1 MTDISI
7 PREVRPHEYRVAL
20 APAGVHA
27 LTQAGHRVFVEHNAG
42 LGSGFDDETYRAVG
56 AIIVYSHEEA
66 LARGHIV
73 AKVARPT
80 NEEFAM
86 LGEDQIL
93 LGFLHL
99 AAGRRGKIRILQES
113 GACAIGW
120 ETVQQEDGFLPVLRG
135 VSTIAGRM
143 MPQIVGRFMQNDQG
157 GRGVA
162 LSGCPTV
169 PPAEIVILGAGSFGS
184 EAALALAS
192 NNASVYVLDI
202 NLRALERLNR
212 RLAGRGVTMA
222 ATDYNLRKVVRFA
235 DAIIGAVYV
244 PGQRTPI
251 LLTRELMR
259 TMRPRSLFVDAS
271 IDQGGCAETSRPTTH
286 ANPTYMEE
294 GILHYCVPNITSVV
308 GRTASHSL
316 THATLPYLLAI
327 ANHGLKEALQG
338 YPELR
343 RGINI
348 CHGEIIHE
356 GLKHA
361 LLQEAD
367 A

>member
-7 PREVRPHEYRVAL
+7 PKEVRPHEYRVAL
-20 APAGVHA
+20 APSGVHA
-27 LTQAGHRVFVEHNAG
+27 LTRAGHRVFIEHDAG
-42 LGSGFDDETYRAVG
+42 LGSGFDDESYRQVG
-56 AIIVYSHEEA
+56 AEIVYSHEEA
-66 LARGHIV
+66 WVRGQMVI
-73 AKVARPT
+73 KVARPT
-80 NEEFAM
+80 NDEFAL
-86 LGEDQIL
+86 LGDDQVL

-99 AAGRRGKIRILQES
+99 AAGRRQKIQILRDS

-135 VSTIAGRM
+135 MSTIAGRM
-143 MPQIVGRFMQNDQG
+143 MPQIVGRFMQNDHG

-169 PPAEIVILGAGSFGS
+169 PPAEVVILGAGTFGS
-184 EAALALAS
+184 EAAVALAG
-192 NNASVYVLDI
+192 NNASVYVLDV
-202 NLRALERLNR
+202 NARALERLSR

-244 PGQRTPI
+244 PGQRTPVI
-251 LLTRELMR
+251 LTRELIR

-286 ANPTYMEE
+286 GNPTYIEE
-294 GILHYCVPNITSVV
+294 GVIHYCVPNITSVV
-308 GRTASHSL
+308 GRTTTHSL

-327 ANHGLKEALQG
+327 ANDGLERAIDQF
-338 YPELR
+338 PELA

-348 CHGEIIHE
+348 CHGKIIHE

-361 LLQEAD
+361 LGEEVSA
-367 A
+367 

>member
-184 EAALALAS
+184 EAALALAG

>member
-7 PREVRPHEYRVAL
+7 PKEVRPHEYRVAL
-20 APAGVHA
+20 APSGVHA
-27 LTQAGHRVFVEHNAG
+27 LTRAGHRVFVEHDAG
-42 LGSGFDDETYRAVG
+42 LGSGFDDEAYRQVG
-56 AIIVYSHEEA
+56 ATIVYSHEEA
-66 LARGHIV
+66 WVRGQMV
-73 AKVARPT
+73 LKVARPT
-80 NEEFAM
+80 NEEFA
-86 LGEDQIL
+86 LLSENQIV
-93 LGFLHL
+93 LGFMHL
-99 AAGRRGKIRILQES
+99 AAGRREKIHILKEN
-113 GACAIGW
+113 GACVIGW

-135 VSTIAGRM
+135 ISTIAGRM
-143 MPQIVGRFMQNDQG
+143 MPQIVGRFMQNDHG

-169 PPAEIVILGAGSFGS
+169 PPAEIVILGAGTFGS
-184 EAALALAS
+184 EAAMALAGVH
-192 NNASVYVLDI
+192 ASVYVLDI
-202 NLRALERLNR
+202 DNRKLERLNQ

-244 PGQRTPI
+244 PGERAPI
-251 LLTRELMR
+251 LLTRELLR

-286 ANPTYMEE
+286 GNPTYVEE
-294 GILHYCVPNITSVV
+294 GIIHYCVPNITSVV
-308 GRTASHSL
+308 GRTTTHSL

-327 ANHGLKEALQG
+327 ANEGLEKATRR
-338 YPELR
+338 YPELA

-348 CHGEIIHE
+348 CRGEIIHE

-361 LLQEAD
+361 LGEEVSS
-367 A
+367 